1 MSIEVFLYMCEDC
14 GTCICKSKD
23 YQSSSYNNYCAGCKQ
38 GSFFKKVVIRQTFD
52 EYYTFVLEEKRND
65 SKEEGKVDVD
75 RSVD

>member
-1 MSIEVFLYMCEDC
+1 MEIFMYMCEDC
-14 GTCICKSKD
+14 GTCMFDKQDRGK
-23 YQSSSYNNYCAGCKQ
+23 SSYANYCAGCKQ
-38 GSFFKKVVIRQTFD
+38 GSFFKKVVVRQTFD

>member
-38 GSFFKKVVIRQTFD
+38 GSFFKKVVVRQTFD

>member
-23 YQSSSYNNYCAGCKQ
+23 YQSSSYNNYCAVCKQ